1 MATTEQDS
9 LLNLIEKARAGN
21 EQACEALY
29 RQHVQMV
36 YRLACGVLLNEK
48 DAEEV
53 VQDSFAYVF
62 RTLDRYDP
70 SLSAFKTWLY
80 TITMSRCRNKRRR
93 KWLPTV
99 RLADLGDIVRG
110 KGQQPDMLAEQAGV
124 QAAVLEALGRLNP
137 KLRVAV
143 VLRYFDGLTYREMAD
158 VLRCP
163 QKTAESRVRLAHK
176 ALYNLL
182 VDQRDSLLESVFRH
196 E

>member
-182 VDQRDSLLESVFRH
+182 VDQRDSLLESFFRH